1 MKIIAKDIETE
12 YHNRLWYYK
21 VYNNL
26 INKSLNR
33 GLNKD
38 ILDGCY
44 ERHHILPKSIG
55 GKDID
60 SNYVLLTAKEHI
72 LAHMLLARIYPD
84 NLNLVRSTSAMLM
97 KNRGR
102 VDQLFNISLK
112 TITSIRENYANY
124 KDEFSKEQLGKN
136 ITESHRENLSKSHI
150 GKKLS
155 ESSKIKLKDSRFH
168 IIVEGPD
175 GTIYNSI
182 VECSEKT
189 GIPQTT
195 IKNWINSNPDKGY
208 KIISSNRQSK
218 NIKILGPDG
227 TIYNSI
233 KECARKLNRSDKTIK
248 NWIEKHPELGYRYL

>member
-38 ILDGCY
+38 ILDGYY

-182 VECSEKT
+182 
-189 GIPQTT
+189 
-195 IKNWINSNPDKGY
+195 
-208 KIISSNRQSK
+208 
-218 NIKILGPDG
+218 
-227 TIYNSI
+227 